1 MPAASPA
8 GIRRTTRSTS
18 LRPARWS
25 RRPSRRAATSTRG
38 VSSRASS
45 SSRARIVSIVT
56 CVAPRPTSR
65 PSSAATRRGCRW
77 CRCST
82 ATRTRSRSSARRSA
96 CPSSR
101 WAWTTS
107 ASRVRAPPSIITTV
121 STPPRSPGPR
131 RSSWAADARAA
142 RRAVPGVRRHG
153 MIRARMS
160 TLTES
165 RKRELRR
172 DLEAILGAGAV
183 LSDPDEL
190 LVYESD
196 GLTLFRALAD
206 FVVFPTSAEH
216 VSAIGKLANREGLPF
231 VARGAGTGLSGGCLP
246 AEGGI
251 VISLM
256 RMSRVLEVD
265 YDNQFAVVEP
275 GLVNLHLSWKV
286 GPRGY
291 YYAPDPSSQQACTVG
306 GNIANNSGGP
316 HTLKYG
322 VTVNHVLGLEV
333 VLPDGEVMWL
343 GGKTREAQ
351 GYDMAG
357 LFVGSEGTFGI
368 ATKIIVRILRQSQ
381 AVKTVLAVFNT
392 IEEASEAVSAV
403 IARGLI
409 PAAMEM
415 IDQTTIGAVEDAF
428 GCGYPRDAAAAL
440 LIELDGLQHGMD
452 AQAER
457 VMAACR
463 DCGARDVRVARDE
476 AERQLLWKGRK
487 SAFGAYGRIS
497 PAYMVMD
504 GVIPRT
510 RLPEVLR
517 RVNEIVGAH
526 ELRVGNVFHAGDGNL
541 HPNLLYDPRRPG
553 EVARVVTAGGEILKV
568 CADVGGSISGEHG
581 IGLEKMDYM
590 SLIFTEADLGFMRAL
605 REAFNPRGL
614 CN

>member
-1 MPAASPA
+1 MAD
-8 GIRRTTRSTS
+8 
-18 LRPARWS
+18 LD
-25 RRPSRRAATSTRG
+25 
-38 VSSRASS
+38 
-45 SSRARIVSIVT
+45 
-56 CVAPRPTSR
+56 
-65 PSSAATRRGCRW
+65 
-77 CRCST
+77 
-82 ATRTRSRSSARRSA
+82 
-96 CPSSR
+96 
-101 WAWTTS
+101 
-107 ASRVRAPPSIITTV
+107 ASRKQALR
-121 STPPRSPGPR
+121 
-131 RSSWAADARAA
+131 
-142 RRAVPGVRRHG
+142 
-153 MIRARMS
+153 
-160 TLTES
+160 
-165 RKRELRR
+165 RELES
-172 DLEAILGAGAV
+172 LLGKGAV
-183 LSDPDEL
+183 LSEPEEL

-196 GLTLFRALAD
+196 GLVLFRALAD
-206 FVVFPTSAEH
+206 FVVFPTSTEQ
-216 VSAIGKLANREGLPF
+216 VSEIVKLANREGMPF

-246 AEGGI
+246 AEGGL

-256 RMSRVLEVD
+256 RMNRVLEVD
-265 YDNQFAVVEP
+265 YDNHIAVVEP
-275 GLVNLHLSWKV
+275 GLVNLHLSWAV
-286 GPRGY
+286 GPKGF

-343 GGKTREAQ
+343 GGKTRESQ

-368 ATKIIVRILRQSQ
+368 ATKIVVRILKQSQ
-381 AVKTVLAVFNT
+381 AVKTVLAVFDSS
-392 IEEASEAVSAV
+392 EQASEAVSAV
-403 IARGLI
+403 IAEGLI

-415 IDQTTIGAVEDAF
+415 IDQVTIGAVEDAF

-440 LIELDGLQHGMD
+440 LIELDGLSLGMD

-517 RVNEIVGAH
+517 RVNEIASAH
-526 ELRVGNVFHAGDGNL
+526 GLRVGNVFHAGDGNL
-541 HPNLLYDPRRPG
+541 HPNILYDPRNPG
-553 EVARVVTAGGEILKV
+553 EEARVVEAGGEILKV

-590 SLIFTEADLGFMRAL
+590 SLIFTEADLDFMRRL
-605 REAFNPRGL
+605 REAFNPRNL
-614 CN
+614 CNPGKIFPSRKACGESGPAYRPHPIEEKGLAQRF